1 MQTLASD
8 LDYIDLTF
16 LGVPQIIATVVL
28 RTAGGV
34 ALIDPGP
41 TSCLDT
47 LRRSLGQRGASIHEV
62 QTLLLTHIHLDHAGA
77 TGMLVRENPA
87 IRVFVHQRGAPHVID
102 PSRLLESARRLYGA
116 NMDRLWGAVLPVP
129 TENVHALSGGE
140 RIRIGVHDLDVAY
153 TPGHASHHVSYFDAR
168 RRIAFVG
175 DTAGVRTGGGRYVL
189 APTPPPDIDLE
200 AWSTSVAKIESW
212 QPDTLFLTHFG
223 PFQPVAGHLQ
233 DLLEHLRESAEI
245 VRRTLETGEHDAE
258 RMARYI
264 ERMRLELRRHMSE
277 EEVREYETACPLD
290 QAWLGLARYW
300 RKRQPG

>member
-41 TSCLDT
+41 SSCLDT
-47 LRRSLGQRGASIHEV
+47 LRRSLGERGASFHDV
-62 QTLLLTHIHLDHAGA
+62 QALLLTHIHLDHAGA

-87 IRVFVHQRGAPHVID
+87 IQVFVHQRGAPHVID
-102 PSRLLESARRLYGA
+102 PARLLESARRLYGA

-129 TENVHALSGGE
+129 SANVHALSGGE
-140 RIRIGVHDLDVAY
+140 RIPIGDHDLDVAY
-153 TPGHASHHVSYFDAR
+153 TPGHASHHVSYFDGR
-168 RRIAFVG
+168 SRIAFVG
-175 DTAGVRTGGGRYVL
+175 DTAGVRIGRGRYVL

-200 AWSTSVAKIESW
+200 SWSTSVAKIESW
-212 QPDTLFLTHFG
+212 PPDTLFLTHFG
-223 PFQPVAGHLQ
+223 PFQPAGHLQ
-233 DLLEHLRESAEI
+233 DLLEHLRESAEM
-245 VRRTLETGEHDAE
+245 VRHTLETGENDAE
-258 RMARYI
+258 SMAKYV
-264 ERMRLELRRHMSE
+264 ERMRLELRRHLSE
-277 EEVREYETACPLD
+277 EEVGQYERACPLD

-300 RKRQPG
+300 RKRRSG